1 MYKIYLKFVT
11 AFLLLISG
19 GYAFAGFS
27 VDTYKNNSE
36 SEIIQAYIWGV
47 GNGLLNA
54 NVYIRGTALG
64 PMFCPNPSKNYI
76 LSKLR
81 NDDFIRILENEIVR
95 AGAGGS
101 ENIEKLL
108 FQGMLNDLRCSRAV
122 HGR

>member
-1 MYKIYLKFVT
+1 MFKMYLKLFT
-11 AFLLLISG
+11 ASLLLVSG
-19 GYAFAGFS
+19 GYVFAGFS
-27 VDTYKNNSE
+27 VDTYKDNSE

-81 NDDFIRILENEIVR
+81 NDDFVRILENEIVR
-95 AGAGGS
+95 VRASGS

-108 FQGMLNDLRCSRAV
+108 FQGMLNDLKCK
-122 HGR
+122 